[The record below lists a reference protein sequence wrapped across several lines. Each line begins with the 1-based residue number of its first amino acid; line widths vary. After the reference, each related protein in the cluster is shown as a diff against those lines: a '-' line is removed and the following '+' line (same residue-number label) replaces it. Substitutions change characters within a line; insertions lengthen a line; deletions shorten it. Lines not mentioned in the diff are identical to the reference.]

1 MNGRHRGGTAVEEQ
15 QMGATRLSDEL
26 TDETTAETE
35 HAAAEEC
42 GADAVRNDDGQNAEK
57 PTAAGPLGSTP
68 GSDGEPEP
76 QPTTTVRRFRFPR
89 NIFRR
94 TFARPRQLAHGA
106 LVAIAL
112 MLAMAAGWL
121 KWQAACEGIDEAAA
135 AQVVQAARDSAVAL
149 LSYSP
154 DTAEKSL
161 GTARDRLTG
170 TFRDAYTSLTHDM
183 IIPSAKEKRISAV
196 ATVPA
201 AAVVKATGSHAVVL
215 LAVDQTITVGNDTPS
230 NTASS
235 VRVTLDKVGGRW
247 LISGFD
253 PV

>member
-1 MNGRHRGGTAVEEQ
+1 MTGRHRGGTAVEEQ
-15 QMGATRLSDEL
+15 QMGATRLTDEL
-26 TDETTAETE
+26 TDETE

-42 GADAVRNDDGQNAEK
+42 GADAVRNDDGENAEK
-57 PTAAGPLGSTP
+57 PAAAPSGSTP
-68 GSDGEPEP
+68 GSDGGPQP
-76 QPTTTVRRFRFPR
+76 QPTTNARRFRFPR
-89 NIFRR
+89 NIFRH

-121 KWQAACEGIDEAAA
+121 KWQACSEDIDQAAG

-149 LSYSP
+149 LSYRP
-154 DTAEKSL
+154 DTVETDL
-161 GTARDRLTG
+161 GAVRSRLTG
-170 TFRDAYTSLTHDM
+170 NFRDAYTSLTHDM
-183 IIPSAKEKRISAV
+183 IIPGAKEKQISAV
-196 ATVPA
+196 AQVPA
-201 AAVVKATGSHAVVL
+201 AALVKATGSHAVVL
-215 LAVDQTITVGNDTPS
+215 LAINQTITVGNDTPS

-235 VRVTLDKVGGRW
+235 VRVTLDKVGSRW